1 MIESAYCRLNLL
13 IMSKQKRRSQ
23 ICVSA
28 ESQTQKAALLLFAR
42 QFFHHRAYYWTLPR
56 LRRALEP
63 GWWEKW
69 KYSLNLIW
77 IQYLATTA
85 RPSNTWVMEK
95 EWGGNEIMAIAKE
108 FFWAWLH
115 TTLFK
120 IKILIIAILQPNPE
134 YNYFI
139 QKRSWQATN
148 MKIRANTEYLG
159 KQGSS

>member
-1 MIESAYCRLNLL
+1 M
-13 IMSKQKRRSQ
+13 
-23 ICVSA
+23 
-28 ESQTQKAALLLFAR
+28 
-42 QFFHHRAYYWTLPR
+42 
-56 LRRALEP
+56 
-63 GWWEKW
+63 
-69 KYSLNLIW
+69 

-85 RPSNTWVMEK
+85 RPSNARVMEK
-95 EWGGNEIMAIAKE
+95 EQGGNEIMAIAKE